1 MEILKFRKGDIIF
14 EEGDLEDWM
23 YEIRKGMVGIYAG
36 YGTPEEKELTALE
49 EGSFLGELGLITGSE
64 RSASAAA
71 LENTELLKITDEE
84 FAELEAKGKT
94 GEFVAKSFGKIREYY
109 RGNGSKTVMNCD
121 SLAMMCVLFPDFIK
135 STINTHAS
143 CIVDVGETYAE
154 VLFYKEG
161 FTYDS
166 ADYDF
171 DYNVVLVTEVDKA
184 AFFDNYKSVL

>member
-64 RSASAAA
+64 RSAAAAA

-84 FAELEAKGKT
+84 LAEY
-94 GEFVAKSFGKIREYY
+94 FVANPGKIIR
-109 RGNGSKTVMNCD
+109 VMKQMAARLQDLTDDYMEACR
-121 SLAMMCVLFPDFIK
+121 
-135 STINTHAS
+135 TISEMDHYDADADEDEQ
-143 CIVDVGETYAE
+143 IPGLVERIAR
-154 VLFYKEG
+154 
-161 FTYDS
+161 FT
-166 ADYDF
+166 AIF
-171 DYNVVLVTEVDKA
+171 RK
-184 AFFDNYKSVL
+184 KR

>member
-64 RSASAAA
+64 RSAAAAA

-84 FAELEAKGKT
+84 LAEY
-94 GEFVAKSFGKIREYY
+94 FVANPGKIIR
-109 RGNGSKTVMNCD
+109 VMKQMAARLQDLTDDYMEACRTISEMD
-121 SLAMMCVLFPDFIK
+121 HYDADADEEVLSLAGLCLKDARKVFLNESGDFIL
-135 STINTHAS
+135 SCCFHAVCFELFTKEVIS
-143 CIVDVGETYAE
+143 CE
-154 VLFYKEG
+154 
-161 FTYDS
+161 
-166 ADYDF
+166 
-171 DYNVVLVTEVDKA
+171 
-184 AFFDNYKSVL
+184 